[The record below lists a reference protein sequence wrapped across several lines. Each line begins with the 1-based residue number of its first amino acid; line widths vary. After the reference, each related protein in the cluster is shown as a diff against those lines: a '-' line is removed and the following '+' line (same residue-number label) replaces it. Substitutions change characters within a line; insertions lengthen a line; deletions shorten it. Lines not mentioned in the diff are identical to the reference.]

1 MQSASY
7 AFIAC
12 NKPGAVR
19 PRLMSTWTLAGFA
32 VLVII
37 LLIMIYPKPA
47 VLRQASQARLGD
59 PLAAN
64 YLANLLKTDPAN
76 LALRLLLARHK
87 LHLHE
92 TDGFVELLEP
102 VMRNGNPDQRAE
114 AMLTQYQLLIEQ
126 SSGERLSA
134 EQTESL
140 RQQRIHALETLHKQP
155 LPLQS
160 LMYLA
165 KEAEHLQQPSI
176 SAALYRKI
184 SRLSGT
190 MPAQQLADSAAA
202 AHAENNLELAAHLYF
217 IARHRAQSLTS
228 QRTWFLAGV
237 RALIA
242 GGRHTEAMQA
252 IDLHLGTLA
261 DDPETLYFLIQIARA
276 ANDQARAVEYAK
288 RMLRLSWG
296 HSLATWIAG
305 LDLSL
310 IGIASANA
318 DDVIAPSSPDT
329 IQSYN
334 KKKYELAYQVFV
346 ENGKLNEAF
355 RVAEAAVKQAPDEAI
370 WHQRLAQIAEWTA
383 QPMIALREWRWLL
396 AHDENKNSLQKV
408 LGLAKSLNDF
418 DVALDAW
425 KKRAARES
433 LNAAQWRHLADLFEL
448 TGRPREGVRFFE
460 ARYAAEREPLYLE
473 IAAQL
478 AERIGDDE
486 HAMAVYARLL
496 DRHGNQA
503 DWQLKLANLHLRK
516 GHYRAAYD
524 LLQAHRHEARDEDA
538 AYWKVL
544 SDLSWA
550 LQQDAGAEQNL
561 RHLQATGQLAQEDFS
576 RLIFLLGDTR
586 QTEKAELAELAYQRF
601 GDWEM
606 LLLALEL
613 RTATRDVLAQKRLI
627 ERAVLHHQTELS
639 GSALFYRLRAQYFQ
653 TMGRVEAARMD
664 LGHAITLA
672 PDDADTLN
680 TALWFWIDARDLPAL
695 RAMTARL
702 AARGVQD
709 NPAYW
714 QALGVAY
721 QVLDQPRRAVAYY
734 RRQFKQGKRDV
745 LWLSNFADA
754 LDQARQ
760 PANALRIRQ
769 HVWRLLRAGLADMPV
784 ESPYSSD
791 MLLAARLALM
801 QHPDDSGL
809 ALVRSV
815 VQQERQM
822 QHEHFVRHKVNGMSL
837 AWATT
842 LGGDEAENAVDELV
856 LGWALSTE
864 QSANAKAWLWRRY
877 GQRMAGPQWAV
888 VPAAMAENDSP
899 VLAERLAHEPG
910 DMSMLMRHDVARAIG
925 QERHAQTTVFSGL
938 VDDPD
943 NDEAHQRLVEDA
955 LAVASHI
962 DLELK
967 KTELGNLHGIARGVK
982 VALALSTRLKVGAEF
997 RQTHQ
1002 ASDVPLN
1009 FGNTPPI
1016 ETVMGFRL
1024 ENHGELGNSEILLQ
1038 RRRESARTTTVQ
1050 AHHAIDILPRLNLR
1064 LGAEVNAD
1072 APESAELLVFGMRDQ
1087 IEAGLLYR
1095 FSLREYVQLDTAGGR
1110 YYLQSG
1116 ELLGSGQTVSWEL
1129 GHMFRTQN
1137 PDLKMRLNGVHARF
1151 SSDANAAFALPE
1163 DVNIYSLCLGT
1174 GELPRPVYSRAWR
1187 LAADACATRNDIG
1200 GSGYNL
1206 AFGLAGSVVGRD
1218 QLSLSILQGSGGSN
1232 LTNALIREFI
1242 LNYRYF
1248 Y

>member
-1 MQSASY
+1 
-7 AFIAC
+7 
-12 NKPGAVR
+12 
-19 PRLMSTWTLAGFA
+19 MSTWTLAGFA

-37 LLIMIYPKPA
+37 LLILIFPKPME
-47 VLRQASQARLGD
+47 LRRASQTRLDD

-64 YLANLLKTDPAN
+64 YLANLLKSDPAN

-92 TDGFVELLEP
+92 TDGLVELLEP
-102 VMRNGNPDQRAE
+102 VMRNGNSDQRAE
-114 AMLTQYQLLIEQ
+114 AMLAQYQLLTEQ
-126 SSGERLSA
+126 SSSERLST
-134 EQTESL
+134 EQVESL
-140 RQQRIHALETLHKQP
+140 RQQRIHTLETLHKMP

-160 LMYLA
+160 LIYLA

-184 SRLSGT
+184 STLSGA
-190 MPAQQLADSAAA
+190 MPAQQLADSAADA
-202 AHAENNLELAAHLYF
+202 LVENNPELAAHLYF

-242 GGRHTEAMQA
+242 GGHPAEAMHA

-261 DDPETLYFLIQIARA
+261 DDPETLYFLIQIARS

-288 RMLRLSWG
+288 RMLRLSW
-296 HSLATWIAG
+296 SSSFATWIAG

-310 IGIASANA
+310 IGIANANA
-318 DDVIAPSSPDT
+318 GDEIVPSSPGT
-329 IQSYN
+329 IQPYN

-355 RVAEAAVKQAPDEAI
+355 RVAEAAVKQAPDEAV

-383 QPMIALREWRWLL
+383 QPVIALREWRWLL
-396 AHDENKNSLQKV
+396 GHHGNNAALQKV
-408 LGLAKSLNDF
+408 LGLATSLNDF
-418 DVALDAW
+418 DVALDVW
-425 KKRAARES
+425 KKLAARES

-448 TGRPREGVRFFE
+448 TGQPQEGVRFFE
-460 ARYAAEREPLYLE
+460 ARHADEHEPLYLE

-496 DRHGNQA
+496 DHHGKHA
-503 DWQLKLANLHLRK
+503 DWLLKLANLHLRK

-524 LLQAHRHEARDEDA
+524 LLQAHRHEAKDEDA
-538 AYWKVL
+538 AYWKSL
-544 SDLSWA
+544 ADLSWA
-550 LQQDAGAEQNL
+550 LQQDVEAEQNL
-561 RHLQATGQLAQEDFS
+561 RRLQATGQLAQEDFS
-576 RLIFLLGDTR
+576 RLIYLLGDTR

-639 GSALFYRLRAQYFQ
+639 GSARFYRLRAQYFQ
-653 TMGRVEAARMD
+653 TAGRHEAARMD
-664 LGHAITLA
+664 FGRAIVLA

-680 TALWFWIDARDLPAL
+680 AALWFWIDAHDLPAL

-714 QALGVAY
+714 QALGAAY

-745 LWLSNFADA
+745 LWLANFADA

-760 PANALRIRQ
+760 PASALRLRK
-769 HVWRLLRAGLADMPV
+769 HVWQQLRAGPADTPAKP
-784 ESPYSSD
+784 PYSRD
-791 MLLAARLALM
+791 MLLAARLVLM
-801 QHPDDSGL
+801 QHPDDPGL

-815 VQQERQM
+815 VRQERRMRQ
-822 QHEHFVRHKVNGMSL
+822 ENTVRSKVNGLSL

-842 LGGDEAENAVDELV
+842 LGAVEAKNAVDELV
-856 LGWALSTE
+856 LGWAISTE

-877 GQRMAGPQWAV
+877 GQRLAGPQWAV
-888 VPAAMAENDSP
+888 VPVAMAGNDSP
-899 VLAERLAHEPG
+899 VLAERLANEPG
-910 DMSMLMRHDVARAIG
+910 GMSMLMRHDVARAIG
-925 QERHAQTTVFSGL
+925 QERHAQATVFAGL
-938 VDDPD
+938 ADDPD

-955 LAVASHI
+955 LAAASHI
-962 DLELK
+962 GLELK
-967 KTELGNLHGIARGVK
+967 KTELGNLHGTARSAK
-982 VALALSTRLKVGAEF
+982 VALALSTHLKVRAEF

-1009 FGNTPPI
+1009 FGSTPPI
-1016 ETVMGFRL
+1016 ETVMGIRL
-1024 ENHGELGNSEILLQ
+1024 ENHGEMGNSEILL
-1038 RRRESARTTTVQ
+1038 RRRQEFARTMTVQ
-1050 AHHAIDILPRLNLR
+1050 ARHAMDILPRLNLQ
-1064 LGAEVNAD
+1064 LGAEVNAE
-1072 APESAELLVFGMRDQ
+1072 APESEELGVFGMRDQ
-1087 IEAGLLYR
+1087 AEAGLFYR
-1095 FSLREYVQLDTAGGR
+1095 PSNREYAQMHVAGGR
-1110 YYLQSG
+1110 YYIQNG
-1116 ELLGSGQTVSWEL
+1116 DFLGSGQTLSWEL
-1129 GHMFRTQN
+1129 GHLFRTQN

-1151 SSDANAAFALPE
+1151 NSNANAAIALPE

-1174 GELPRPVYSRAWR
+1174 GELPRPFYSRAWR

-1200 GSGYNL
+1200 GSGYSL
-1206 AFGLAGSVVGRD
+1206 AFGLAGSVIGRD
-1218 QLSLSILQGSGGSN
+1218 QLSLSAMQGSVGSN
-1232 LTNALIREFI
+1232 LTDALIREFT